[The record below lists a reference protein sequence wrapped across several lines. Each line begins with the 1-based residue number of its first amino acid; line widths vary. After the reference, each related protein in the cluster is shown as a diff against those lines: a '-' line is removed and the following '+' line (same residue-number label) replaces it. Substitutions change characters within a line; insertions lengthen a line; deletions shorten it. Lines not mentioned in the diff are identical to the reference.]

1 MAATFRKGKI
11 EDYAVKLQIR
21 IDVLRKQLIQE
32 EFESKKELILGEIK
46 ATELILE
53 ELKNEFGITIP
64 MDESKHV

>member
-1 MAATFRKGKI
+1 M
-11 EDYAVKLQIR
+11 
-21 IDVLRKQLIQE
+21 IQE